1 MWWKICFCQ
10 VSSAVGFW
18 WQTDQAVLVVAK
30 YGWWVLAKGLVGLV
44 SCLVEGGAQWA
55 VWWKVCQ
62 RNKSQ
67 LSGFPPPSCLNPSQ
81 NTSTNKLPWSHAQT
95 IINWFCINFLRA
107 TWISLIFPP
116 PLGLGGGWTSTT
128 STCSWVSRK
137 CSIYHRSSDYNA
149 NEAEL
154 AKWCFAKIALQPL
167 PAHKGQV
174 WRTGM
179 QNKGSWAKVRCPI
192 KIQLENK

>member
-30 YGWWVLAKGLVGLV
+30 YGWWVLAKGLVGW
-44 SCLVEGGAQWA
+44 WA

-67 LSGFPPPSCLNPSQ
+67 LSGFPPPSPLNTFQ
-81 NTSTNKLPWSHAQT
+81 NTSPNKLPWAHAQT
-95 IINWFCINFLRA
+95 IINWFCIKFTELALFFLLH
-107 TWISLIFPP
+107 WEL
-116 PLGLGGGWTSTT
+116 GGWTSTT